1 METKIEKEVIFY
13 ASLILLTEDCKIII
27 AKRKSEFLKDL
38 YHCTG
43 GKILPE
49 EKPKRTAQRE
59 CHEETSLF
67 IPEGRIE
74 YIDTYVYS
82 KSKIHID
89 YVYYAKVYDN
99 EVSQIKNLEPRK
111 QYDWQYFPI
120 HKIKWENSWKN
131 QEGIYL
137 TDTLE
142 KAIYHV
148 PILKIKKALDWY
160 DSITEK
166 REVTTD
172 EWKNQKEKGYD
183 VTHYSDGMT
192 IYTIIVKKKYNY
204 CIDYKDQYDIHVRN
218 MIDKIIEDKR
228 LNKEEMKCFLIWKD
242 EFDIYKDDLEV
253 LNQLD
258 NDNDSMMTLI

>member
-49 EKPKRTAQRE
+49 EEPKRTAQRE

-74 YIDTYVYS
+74 YIDTFVYS
-82 KSKIHID
+82 KDKIHID
-89 YVYYAKVYDN
+89 HVYYAKVYDN

-111 QYDWQYFPI
+111 QHDWQYYPI
-120 HKIKWENSWKN
+120 HMIKWENSWKVR
-131 QEGIYL
+131 EDIYL
-137 TDTLE
+137 TDTLR
-142 KAIYHV
+142 KAIYHI
-148 PILKIKKALDWY
+148 PILRVGKRVDPKFSTYQERTEVIKY
-160 DSITEK
+160 EGGSHS
-166 REVTTD
+166 TTYYRD
-172 EWKNQKEKGYD
+172 LIHAVYEYQ
-183 VTHYSDGMT
+183 
-192 IYTIIVKKKYNY
+192 
-204 CIDYKDQYDIHVRN
+204 IDYDDQPDKHIRN
-218 MIDKIIEDKR
+218 TIDKIIQDKK
-228 LNKEEMKCFLIWKD
+228 LNKDEMKCFLIWKD

-258 NDNDSMMTLI
+258 NDNDSMITLI